1 MSLALSTLIYEW
13 RRYTAAIV
21 ALAFSGLLVL
31 AQVGMFSGI
40 GRAFTAAIDRSRA
53 DIMVLAPKSES
64 LINGGNGLPRR
75 LMPQIYMNPE
85 VVEVADLDG
94 GGGLFQNEVKGDEKR
109 KREFVQVTSVDPV
122 PGAAT
127 LPVDY
132 PESVREA
139 LLEPYAVAVD
149 ESALKRLGVKLG
161 DKASLNGR
169 TIRIKAILTGYPN
182 MMQPQLVVSRG
193 TLRLLD
199 MASTGDRV
207 GPLMVKISDPSRAEA
222 VRDALNA
229 SSGGKY
235 RAWTR
240 GELADANEK
249 QLLTGEAFIGI
260 MLGFSVALGFL
271 IGVGIT
277 WMTLRGAIFAN
288 IKEFAS
294 LRALGVSMGSLR
306 RIVVE
311 LSFWVGVAGLGV
323 TALLTAGVTRLAA
336 MGGLPLAYPMWSVIL
351 VSILLLLIA
360 LLSGLLSLG
369 VLKKSQP
376 ADLLR

>member
-13 RRYTAAIV
+13 RRYLAAII

-75 LMPQIYMNPE
+75 IMPQIYMHPD

-94 GGGLFQNEVKGDEKR
+94 GGGLFQNEVSGDEKR

-132 PESVREA
+132 PEHVREA

-182 MMQPQLVVSRG
+182 MMQPQLVVSRD
-193 TLRLLD
+193 TLRLLN

-207 GPLMVKISDPSRAEA
+207 GPLMVKIADPSRAEA

-240 GELADANEK
+240 RELAEANEK

-271 IGVGIT
+271 IGLGIT

-311 LSFWVGVAGLGV
+311 LSFWVGIAGLCV
-323 TALLTAGVTRLAA
+323 TAVLTAGVSRLAG
-336 MGGLPLAYPMWSVIL
+336 MGGLPLAFPLWSVIL
-351 VSILLLLIA
+351 VSTLLLAIA